1 MSYTMNNNL
10 VNYEECIQV
19 DRGCSVV
26 DYAALLHVDA
36 GSCVA
41 PAEAPSAE
49 CGEDAELDNR
59 GYQVVTRAR
68 RKKAGNANAP
78 SNNNGPSTA
87 FRFTQPVEASKK
99 RRAEEQLGDAA
110 RRTSVIEQ
118 IQSLKNL
125 MVQLIDQNEK
135 QQDEIEKQREVI
147 GALRQEVEGV
157 RKLLQQN
164 NTGKATYATELTT
177 GMQKVHTAAPCR
189 PSQPDIPKQP
199 QRMRVEDDK
208 CAMTINTSRYK
219 GEKTVLVQVR
229 ATLQQDVDS
238 YTALEGVKIRCLRQ
252 LSVDNINVVFQTEGE
267 AKKAREDPGWLMVAI
282 PEASVKSETWFPIK
296 CDMVAK
302 SMVTDPSI
310 DGGRTLRK
318 EACAEF
324 AVDNRSNGIDF
335 TAMKARWLSKAD
347 RWKKTES
354 LVIWLKNRDAA
365 DHLLKAGEA
374 FFGGGASG
382 AYCSTSSRTRPTS
395 FALTATDMAIS
406 KQCARSRRDAGSVR
420 ERTRSGAARARN
432 LRSAPYALDC
442 TEAPTGNACDTRTTR
457 DTWPH
462 KPSSQAI
469 GSSPRRVK
477 ASKWRTRYLANVRAA
492 TDTSLQRGQAEVSSM
507 EHVER
512 RDTFRIHGT
521 RGGGAMPLP
530 QSRFWGGAVRE
541 PRTMATAY
549 TDHTSRTMN

>member
-1 MSYTMNNNL
+1 MLVSRDGGCPATPGWTYVSFTMNNNL

-49 CGEDAELDNR
+49 CGEGAEPDNR

-118 IQSLKNL
+118 IQSFKNL
-125 MVQLIDQNEK
+125 MVQLINQNEK
-135 QQDEIEKQREVI
+135 QQDEIEKQREEI
-147 GALRQEVEGV
+147 GALRQEVEGM

-164 NTGKATYATELTT
+164 NTGKATYATALMT

-189 PSQPDIPKQP
+189 PSQPDSPKQP

-219 GEKTVLVQVR
+219 GEKTDLVQVK
-229 ATLQQDVDS
+229 ATLQRAVDS

-252 LSVDNINVVFQTEGE
+252 LSGDNINVVFQTEGE
-267 AKKAREDPGWLMVAI
+267 AKKAREDPGWLMVAM

-302 SMVTDPSI
+302 SMVIDPSI

-318 EACAEF
+318 EVCAEF

-347 RWKKTES
+347 RWKKTGS

-374 FFGGGASG
+374 FFGGGACG
-382 AYCSTSSRTRPTS
+382 AYCSHFKPDT
-395 FALTATDMAIS
+395 TD
-406 KQCARSRRDAGSVR
+406 KLCF
-420 ERTRSGAARARN
+420 N
-432 LRSAPYALDC
+432 
-442 TEAPTGNACDTRTTR
+442 CDTYGHLQAVCQKPTR
-457 DTWPH
+457 CGKCTGAHQTWDCQGQEPPNCAVCAGPH
-462 KPSSQAI
+462 RSSDWQCVRH
-469 GSSPRRVK
+469 PYHK
-477 ASKWRTRYLANVRAA
+477 RYLAA
-492 TDTSLQRGQAEVSSM
+492 QAKQSGNRQQPEASQGIEM
-507 EHVER
+507 ENQ
-512 RDTFRIHGT
+512 I
-521 RGGGAMPLP
+521 
-530 QSRFWGGAVRE
+530 
-541 PRTMATAY
+541 PRQC
-549 TDHTSRTMN
+549 